1 MIQKDNQ
8 ICYATISCQRILKKL
23 RENWQTT
30 SNMLSSSQQWKI
42 YIFDQTIRLLG
53 DSWMFLTLLFVTQ
66 GEEEN
71 GEGSRQGQGW
81 PVWTE
86 REITEITIRLV
97 LIVLPFKDF

>member
-30 SNMLSSSQQWKI
+30 IICYHHLSSEK

-53 DSWMFLTLLFVTQ
+53 ASWIFLTLLFVTQ